1 MPNEYARAIEKY
13 GFYIATPIGTS
24 MLPLL
29 RQRIDTVKLVAPTK
43 IKKHDVVL
51 YVRNDNTFVLHRVMK
66 ITKNGYT
73 MCGDNQCILEKGIKK
88 NQIIA
93 VMEGYYHGEAYIP
106 VTDKDYLK
114 YVKKRCSSRH
124 FRYIKY
130 KVKQILKKVFPFL
143 RKK

>member
-29 RQRIDTVKLVAPTK
+29 RQRIDTVKLVAPTN

-66 ITKNGYT
+66 ITKDGYT
-73 MCGDNQCILEKGIKK
+73 MCGDNQFILEKGIKR

-93 VMEGYYHGEAYIP
+93 VMEGYYKEEEYIP
-106 VTDKDYLK
+106 TTDKNYLK
-114 YVKKRCSSRH
+114 YVKRRCASRR
-124 FRYIKY
+124 FRYLKY
-130 KVKQILKKVFPFL
+130 LVKKLIKKVFPFL